1 MARQQ
6 TMFSQDNHLSWDKR
20 FPSHFAST
28 RKYHLSRGQAAF
40 LLHDFACYAST
51 FRFLYCYFRHFDRS
65 EETHD
70 RDEISLAGQ
79 HDRQQ
84 FKFT

>member
-6 TMFSQDNHLSWDKR
+6 TMFSQDNHLSWDKQ

-40 LLHDFACYAST
+40 LLHDFAC
-51 FRFLYCYFRHFDRS
+51 
-65 EETHD
+65 
-70 RDEISLAGQ
+70 
-79 HDRQQ
+79 
-84 FKFT
+84 